1 MKRVGFQLRVAP
13 ENIEEYKRRHSAVW
27 PEMREALSRS
37 GWHNYS
43 IFLRPDGLLFGY
55 VEVPNSLAASQEAMS
70 HEEVNERWQTWMAD
84 MFADNTDATP
94 ADQMMV
100 ELEEIFHLE

>member
-1 MKRVGFQLRVAP
+1 MKRVAFQLQVAP
-13 ENIEEYKRRHSAVW
+13 DHIDEYRRRHAAVW
-27 PEMREALSRS
+27 PEMKEALTRT

-55 VEVPNSLAASQEAMS
+55 VEVPDSLAAAQEGMS
-70 HEEVNERWQTWMAD
+70 REEVNARWQSWMAD
-84 MFADNTDATP
+84 LFAGNDGTP

-100 ELEEIFHLE
+100 ELEEVFHLD